1 MRKNIFYILLFTVLI
16 NNLGCTKKD
25 ADLVV
30 INAKIYTADDN
41 NSIAKSIAINKGK
54 ILEVSDKNLNDKY
67 KTNEILDAKDK
78 VMLPGLIDSH
88 CHFYN
93 LGLDQ
98 QVVDLRGTNSF
109 DEIIDRLKIYDLKND
124 SDVILGRGW
133 DQNDW
138 ETKKFPINTL
148 LNENFS
154 NKLVVLER
162 IDGHAYIVNDNAL
175 NLAGIDENTLV
186 KGGLVLLK
194 DNKPTGVL
202 IDAPMSMVDQVLPEK
217 TIDEKV
223 KALKKAEEISF
234 SYGLTT
240 VDDAGLNSGIINII
254 DSLHKINELKI
265 KIYAMVSVSKKNI
278 QEFKKSG
285 KIKTPRLN
293 VRSFKVY
300 GDGALGSRGAALKKP
315 YCDDPHNYGFLR
327 TDLKDL
333 KYYANEIAA
342 MGFQMNTHAIGDS
355 TVSVL
360 LKEYQ
365 KVLNDIKDPR
375 WRIEHSQVVDL
386 DEFDLYNDKI
396 LPSVQPTH
404 ATSDMYW
411 AYDRLGKRIEGAY
424 AFKDLLSSSKRIALG
439 TDFPVEKVNP
449 FHTFYSSIER
459 KDLNGYPENGFQV
472 ENALTREETLKGMT
486 IWGAYFNFE
495 EKEKGSIEKGKYADF
510 VLIDQNIMEI
520 NPDKIPHTKVLK
532 TFVNGELVYQNNA
545 L

>member
-1 MRKNIFYILLFTVLI
+1 MRKNIFYILLIAVLI

-78 VMLPGLIDSH
+78 AMLPGLIDSH

-109 DEIIDRLKIYDLKND
+109 DEIIDRLKTYDLKND

-300 GDGALGSRGAALKKP
+300 GDGALGSRGAALKNP

>member
-1 MRKNIFYILLFTVLI
+1 MKKYKSHILIILSILNFSCNNEVDLI
-16 NNLGCTKKD
+16 IVNSE
-25 ADLVV
+25 
-30 INAKIYTADDN
+30 IYTANEN
-41 NSIAKSIAINKGK
+41 NQIAKSIAVKDGK
-54 ILEVSDKNLNDKY
+54 IIEVSSENLVSKY
-67 KTNEILDAKDK
+67 EANEILDANGKTI
-78 VMLPGLIDSH
+78 LPGFIDSH

-98 QVVDLRGTNSF
+98 QVVDLRGTTSF
-109 DEIIDRLKIYDLKND
+109 EEIIERLIASDLNNQ

-138 ETKKFPINTL
+138 DNKQFPVNTE
-148 LNENFS
+148 LNKVFK

-175 NLAGIDENTLV
+175 ELAGIDQNTLV
-186 KGGLVLLK
+186 RGGLVLLK

-202 IDAPMSMVDQVLPEK
+202 IDAPMSMVDKVLPEK
-217 TIDEKV
+217 SIREKV
-223 KALKKAEEISF
+223 NALKQAQEISF

-240 VDDAGLNSGIINII
+240 VSDAGLSTEIINVI
-254 DSLHKINELKI
+254 DSLHKSDELKI

-278 QEFKKSG
+278 QRLKETG
-285 KIKTPRLN
+285 IIKTPKLN

-327 TDLKDL
+327 TDIKDL
-333 KYYANEIAA
+333 KYYANEIAG

-365 KVLNDIKDPR
+365 KVLNDIEDPR

-386 DEFDLYNDKI
+386 NEFELYNDKI

-411 AYDRLGKRIEGAY
+411 AYDRLGKRIDGAY
-424 AFKDLLSSSKRIALG
+424 AFKDLLSQSKRIALG

-459 KDLNGYPENGFQV
+459 KDLNGYPENGFQI

-495 EKEKGSIEKGKYADF
+495 EDEKGTIEKGKSADF
-510 VLIDQNIMEI
+510 IIIDQNIMKIEA
-520 NPDKIPHTKVLK
+520 DKIPYTKVLK
-532 TFVNGELVYQNNA
+532 TFVDGELVFQKDA

>member
-1 MRKNIFYILLFTVLI
+1 MKEYKSYILIILSILNFSCNNEVDLI
-16 NNLGCTKKD
+16 IVNSE
-25 ADLVV
+25 
-30 INAKIYTADDN
+30 IYTANEN
-41 NSIAKSIAINKGK
+41 NQIAKSIAVKDGK
-54 ILEVSDKNLNDKY
+54 IIEVSSENLVSKY
-67 KTNEILDAKDK
+67 EANEILDANGKTI
-78 VMLPGLIDSH
+78 LPGFIDSH

-98 QVVDLRGTNSF
+98 QVVDLRGTTSF
-109 DEIIDRLKIYDLKND
+109 EEIIERLIASDLNNQ

-138 ETKKFPINTL
+138 DNKQFPVNTE
-148 LNENFS
+148 LNKVFE

-175 NLAGIDENTLV
+175 ELAGIDQNTLV
-186 KGGLVLLK
+186 RGGLVLLK

-202 IDAPMSMVDQVLPEK
+202 IDAPMSMVDKVLPEK
-217 TIDEKV
+217 SIREKV
-223 KALKKAEEISF
+223 NALKQAQEISF

-240 VDDAGLNSGIINII
+240 VSDAGLNTEIINII
-254 DSLHKINELKI
+254 DSLHKSEELKI

-278 QEFKKSG
+278 QRLKETG
-285 KIKTPRLN
+285 IIKTPKLN

-327 TDLKDL
+327 TDIKDL
-333 KYYANEIAA
+333 KYYANEIAR

-365 KVLNDIKDPR
+365 KVLNDIEDPR

-386 DEFDLYNDKI
+386 NEFELYNDKI

-411 AYDRLGKRIEGAY
+411 AYDRLGKRIDGAY
-424 AFKDLLSSSKRIALG
+424 AFKDLLSQSKRIALG

-459 KDLNGYPENGFQV
+459 KDLNGYPENGFQI

-495 EKEKGSIEKGKYADF
+495 EDEKGTIEKGKSADF
-510 VLIDQNIMEI
+510 IIIDQNIMKIEA
-520 NPDKIPHTKVLK
+520 DKIPYTKVLK
-532 TFVNGELVYQNNA
+532 TFVDGELVFQKDA

>member
-1 MRKNIFYILLFTVLI
+1 MRKNISYILLAVLI

-41 NSIAKSIAINKGK
+41 NSIAKSIAIKKGK

-67 KTNEILDAKDK
+67 NTNEILDAKDK
-78 VMLPGLIDSH
+78 AILPGLIDSH

>member
-1 MRKNIFYILLFTVLI
+1 LKISNYIFVLLLI
-16 NNLGCTKKD
+16 YNLGCTNNK
-25 ADLVV
+25 ADLIV
-30 INAKIYTADDN
+30 INSKIYTAN
-41 NSIAKSIAINKGK
+41 KSNEVAKSIAIRNGK
-54 ILEVSDKNLNDKY
+54 IIDIDNINLDYKY
-67 KTNEILDAKDK
+67 EAKEILDANEKTI
-78 VMLPGLIDSH
+78 LPGLIDSH

-109 DEIIDRLKIYDLKND
+109 EEIIERLKVYDLNNE
-124 SDVILGRGW
+124 SNVILGRGW

-138 ETKKFPINTL
+138 EIKQFPVNSE
-148 LNENFS
+148 LNSIFK

-175 NLAGIDENTLV
+175 QLAGIDENTLV
-186 KGGLVLLK
+186 RGGLVLLK

-202 IDAPMSMVDQVLPEK
+202 IDAPMSMVDKVLPEK
-217 TIDEKV
+217 TIKEKV
-223 KALKKAEEISF
+223 NALKQAEEISF

-240 VDDAGLNSGIINII
+240 VDDAGLGMEIIDLI
-254 DSLHKINELKI
+254 DSLHKSNELKI
-265 KIYAMVSVSKKNI
+265 KIYAMVSVSKTNI
-278 QEFKKSG
+278 QKLKKTG
-285 KIKTPRLN
+285 KIKTPKLN

-327 TDLKDL
+327 TDIKDL
-333 KYYANEIAA
+333 KYYAYEIAN

-360 LKEYQ
+360 LREYQ
-365 KVLNDIKDPR
+365 KVLNDINDPR

-386 DEFDLYNDKI
+386 NEFNLYNDKI

-411 AYDRLGKRIEGAY
+411 AYDRLGERIEGAY
-424 AFKDLLSSSKRIALG
+424 AFKDLLTSSKRIALG
-439 TDFPVEKVNP
+439 TDFPVERVNP

-459 KDLNGYPENGFQV
+459 KDLTGYPHNGFQI
-472 ENALTREETLKGMT
+472 ENALSREETLKGMT

-495 EKEKGSIEKGKYADF
+495 ENEKGSIEKGKSADF
-510 VLIDQNIMEI
+510 IIIDQNIMEI
-520 NPDKIPHTKVLK
+520 EAAKIPNTKVLK
-532 TFVNGELVYQNNA
+532 TFVDGELVYQKDA

>member
-1 MRKNIFYILLFTVLI
+1 MKTSNYIFILLLI
-16 NNLGCTKKD
+16 LNLGCTNNK
-25 ADLVV
+25 ADLIV
-30 INAKIYTADDN
+30 INSKIYTAN
-41 NSIAKSIAINKGK
+41 KSNEVAKSIAVRNGK
-54 ILEVSDKNLNDKY
+54 IIDIDSINLDNKY
-67 KTNEILDAKDK
+67 EAKEILDANEKTI
-78 VMLPGLIDSH
+78 LPGLIDSH

-98 QVVDLRGTNSF
+98 QVVDLRGTTSF
-109 DEIIDRLKIYDLKND
+109 EEIIERLKVYDLNNE
-124 SDVILGRGW
+124 SNVILGRGW

-138 ETKKFPINTL
+138 EIKQFPVNTQ
-148 LNENFS
+148 LNSIFK

-175 NLAGIDENTLV
+175 QLAGIDENTLV
-186 KGGLVLLK
+186 RGGLVLLK
-194 DNKPTGVL
+194 NNKPTGVL
-202 IDAPMSMVDQVLPEK
+202 IDAPMSMVDKVLPEK
-217 TIDEKV
+217 TTKEKV
-223 KALKKAEEISF
+223 NALKEAEEISF

-240 VDDAGLNSGIINII
+240 VDDAGLGMEIIDLI
-254 DSLHKINELKI
+254 DSLHKSNELKI
-265 KIYAMVSVSKKNI
+265 KIYAMVSVSKTNI
-278 QEFKKSG
+278 QKLKKSG
-285 KIKTPRLN
+285 KIKTPKLN

-327 TDLKDL
+327 TDIKDL
-333 KYYANEIAA
+333 KYYANEIAN

-365 KVLNDIKDPR
+365 KVLNDIDDPR

-386 DEFDLYNDKI
+386 NEFNLYNDKI

-411 AYDRLGKRIEGAY
+411 AYDRLGERIEGAY

-439 TDFPVEKVNP
+439 TDFPVERVNP

-459 KDLNGYPENGFQV
+459 KDLSGYPATGFQI
-472 ENALTREETLKGMT
+472 ENALSREETLKGMT

-495 EKEKGSIEKGKYADF
+495 ENEKGSIEKGKSADF
-510 VLIDQNIMEI
+510 IIIDQNIMEI
-520 NPDKIPHTKVLK
+520 EAAKIPNTKVLK
-532 TFVNGELVYQNNA
+532 TFVDGELVYQKDA

>member
-1 MRKNIFYILLFTVLI
+1 MKKYKSYILIILSILNFSCNNEVDLI
-16 NNLGCTKKD
+16 IVNSE
-25 ADLVV
+25 
-30 INAKIYTADDN
+30 IYTANEN
-41 NSIAKSIAINKGK
+41 NQIAKSIAVKDGK
-54 ILEVSDKNLNDKY
+54 IIEVSSENLVSKY
-67 KTNEILDAKDK
+67 EANEILDANGKTI
-78 VMLPGLIDSH
+78 LPGFIDSH

-98 QVVDLRGTNSF
+98 QVVDLRGTTSF
-109 DEIIDRLKIYDLKND
+109 EEIIERLIASDLNNQ

-138 ETKKFPINTL
+138 DNKQFPVNTE
-148 LNENFS
+148 LNKVFK

-175 NLAGIDENTLV
+175 ELAGIDQNTLV
-186 KGGLVLLK
+186 RGGLVLLK

-202 IDAPMSMVDQVLPEK
+202 IDAPMSMVDKVLPEK
-217 TIDEKV
+217 SIREKV
-223 KALKKAEEISF
+223 NALKQAQEISF

-240 VDDAGLNSGIINII
+240 VSDAGLSTEIINVI
-254 DSLHKINELKI
+254 DSLHKSEELKI
-265 KIYAMVSVSKKNI
+265 KIYAMVSVSKNNI
-278 QEFKKSG
+278 QRLKKTG
-285 KIKTPRLN
+285 IIKTPKLN

-327 TDLKDL
+327 TDIKDL
-333 KYYANEIAA
+333 KYYANEIAG

-365 KVLNDIKDPR
+365 KVLNDIEDPR

-386 DEFDLYNDKI
+386 NEFELYNDKI

-411 AYDRLGKRIEGAY
+411 AYDRLGKRIDGAY
-424 AFKDLLSSSKRIALG
+424 AFKDLLSQSKRIALG

-459 KDLNGYPENGFQV
+459 KDLNGYPENGFQI

-495 EKEKGSIEKGKYADF
+495 EDEKGTIEKGKSADF
-510 VLIDQNIMEI
+510 IIIDQNIMKIEA
-520 NPDKIPHTKVLK
+520 DKIPNTKVLK
-532 TFVNGELVYQNNA
+532 TFIDGELVFQKDA

>member
-1 MRKNIFYILLFTVLI
+1 MKKYKSYILITLSILNFSCNNEVDLI
-16 NNLGCTKKD
+16 IVNSE
-25 ADLVV
+25 
-30 INAKIYTADDN
+30 IYTANEN
-41 NSIAKSIAINKGK
+41 NQIAKSIAVKDGK
-54 ILEVSDKNLNDKY
+54 IIEVSSENLVSKY
-67 KTNEILDAKDK
+67 EANEILDANGKTI
-78 VMLPGLIDSH
+78 LPGFIDSH

-98 QVVDLRGTNSF
+98 QVVDLRGTTSF
-109 DEIIDRLKIYDLKND
+109 EEIIERLIASDLNNQ

-138 ETKKFPINTL
+138 DNKQFPVNTE
-148 LNENFS
+148 LNKVFK

-175 NLAGIDENTLV
+175 ELAGIDQNTLV
-186 KGGLVLLK
+186 RGGLVLLK

-202 IDAPMSMVDQVLPEK
+202 IDAPMSMVDKVLPEK
-217 TIDEKV
+217 SIREKV
-223 KALKKAEEISF
+223 NALKQAQEISF

-240 VDDAGLNSGIINII
+240 VSDAGLSTEIINVI
-254 DSLHKINELKI
+254 DSLHKSDELKI

-278 QEFKKSG
+278 QRLKKTG
-285 KIKTPRLN
+285 IIKTPKLN

-327 TDLKDL
+327 TDIKDL
-333 KYYANEIAA
+333 KYYANEIAG

-365 KVLNDIKDPR
+365 KVLNDIEDPR

-386 DEFDLYNDKI
+386 NEFELYNDKI

-411 AYDRLGKRIEGAY
+411 AYDRLGKRIDGAY
-424 AFKDLLSSSKRIALG
+424 AFKDLLSQSKRIALG

-459 KDLNGYPENGFQV
+459 KDLNGYPENGFQI

-495 EKEKGSIEKGKYADF
+495 EDEKGTIEKGKSADF
-510 VLIDQNIMEI
+510 IIIDQNIMKIEA
-520 NPDKIPHTKVLK
+520 DKIPYTKVLK
-532 TFVNGELVYQNNA
+532 TFVDGELVFQKDA

>member
-1 MRKNIFYILLFTVLI
+1 MKKYKSYILIILSILNFSCNNEVDLI
-16 NNLGCTKKD
+16 IVNSE
-25 ADLVV
+25 
-30 INAKIYTADDN
+30 IYTANEN
-41 NSIAKSIAINKGK
+41 NQIAKSIAVKDGK
-54 ILEVSDKNLNDKY
+54 IIEVSSENLVSKY
-67 KTNEILDAKDK
+67 KANEILDANGKTI
-78 VMLPGLIDSH
+78 LPGFIDSH

-98 QVVDLRGTNSF
+98 QVVDLRGTTSF
-109 DEIIDRLKIYDLKND
+109 EEIIERLIASDLNNE
-124 SDVILGRGW
+124 SDLIVGRGW

-138 ETKKFPINTL
+138 DNKQFPVNTE
-148 LNENFS
+148 LNKVFE

-162 IDGHAYIVNDNAL
+162 VDGHAYIVNDNAL
-175 NLAGIDENTLV
+175 ELAGIDQNTLV
-186 KGGLVLLK
+186 RGGLVLLK

-202 IDAPMSMVDQVLPEK
+202 IDAPMSMVDKVLPEK
-217 TIDEKV
+217 SIREKV
-223 KALKKAEEISF
+223 NALKQAQEISF

-240 VDDAGLNSGIINII
+240 VSDAGLSTEIINVI
-254 DSLHKINELKI
+254 DSLHKSEELKI
-265 KIYAMVSVSKKNI
+265 KIYAMVSVSKNNI
-278 QEFKKSG
+278 QRLKETG
-285 KIKTPRLN
+285 IIKTPKLN

-327 TDLKDL
+327 TDIKDL
-333 KYYANEIAA
+333 KYYANEIAG

-365 KVLNDIKDPR
+365 KVLNDIEDPR

-386 DEFDLYNDKI
+386 NEFELYNDKI

-411 AYDRLGKRIEGAY
+411 AYDRLGKRIDGAY
-424 AFKDLLSSSKRIALG
+424 AFKDLLSQSKRIALG

-459 KDLNGYPENGFQV
+459 KDLNGYPENGFQI

-495 EKEKGSIEKGKYADF
+495 EDEKGTIEKGKSADF
-510 VLIDQNIMEI
+510 IIIDQNIMKIEA
-520 NPDKIPHTKVLK
+520 DKIPYTKVLK
-532 TFVNGELVYQNNA
+532 TFVDGELVFQKDA

>member
-1 MRKNIFYILLFTVLI
+1 MKKYKSYILIILSILNFSCNNEVDLI
-16 NNLGCTKKD
+16 IVNSE
-25 ADLVV
+25 
-30 INAKIYTADDN
+30 IYTANEN
-41 NSIAKSIAINKGK
+41 NQIAKSIAVKDGK
-54 ILEVSDKNLNDKY
+54 IIEVSSENLVSKY
-67 KTNEILDAKDK
+67 EANEILDANGKTI
-78 VMLPGLIDSH
+78 LPGFIDSH

-98 QVVDLRGTNSF
+98 QVVDLRGTTSF
-109 DEIIDRLKIYDLKND
+109 EEIIERLIASDLNNQ

-138 ETKKFPINTL
+138 DNKQFPVNTE
-148 LNENFS
+148 LNKVFK

-175 NLAGIDENTLV
+175 ELAGIDQNTLV
-186 KGGLVLLK
+186 RGGLVLLK

-202 IDAPMSMVDQVLPEK
+202 IDAPMSMVDKVLPEK
-217 TIDEKV
+217 SIREKV
-223 KALKKAEEISF
+223 NALKQAQEISF

-240 VDDAGLNSGIINII
+240 VSDAGLSTEIINVI
-254 DSLHKINELKI
+254 DSLHKSEELKI
-265 KIYAMVSVSKKNI
+265 KIYAMVSVSKRNI
-278 QEFKKSG
+278 QRLKKTG
-285 KIKTPRLN
+285 IIKTPKLN

-327 TDLKDL
+327 TDIKDL
-333 KYYANEIAA
+333 KYYANEIAG

-365 KVLNDIKDPR
+365 TVLNDIEDPR

-386 DEFDLYNDKI
+386 NEFELYNDKI

-411 AYDRLGKRIEGAY
+411 AYDRLGKRIDGAY
-424 AFKDLLSSSKRIALG
+424 AFKDLLSQSKRIALG

-459 KDLNGYPENGFQV
+459 KDLNGYPENGFQI

-495 EKEKGSIEKGKYADF
+495 EDEKGTIEKGKSADF
-510 VLIDQNIMEI
+510 IIIDQNIMKIEA
-520 NPDKIPHTKVLK
+520 DKIPYTKVLK
-532 TFVNGELVYQNNA
+532 TFVDGELVFQKDA

>member
-1 MRKNIFYILLFTVLI
+1 MKKYKSYILITLSILNFSCNNEVDLI
-16 NNLGCTKKD
+16 IFNSE
-25 ADLVV
+25 
-30 INAKIYTADDN
+30 IYTANEN
-41 NSIAKSIAINKGK
+41 NQIAKSIAVKDGK
-54 ILEVSDKNLNDKY
+54 IIEVSSENLVSKY
-67 KTNEILDAKDK
+67 EANEILDANGKTI
-78 VMLPGLIDSH
+78 LPGFIDSH

-98 QVVDLRGTNSF
+98 QVVDLRGTTSF
-109 DEIIDRLKIYDLKND
+109 EEIIERLIASDLNNQ

-138 ETKKFPINTL
+138 DNKQFPVNTE
-148 LNENFS
+148 LNKVFE

-175 NLAGIDENTLV
+175 ELAGIDQNTLV
-186 KGGLVLLK
+186 RGGLVLLK

-202 IDAPMSMVDQVLPEK
+202 IDAPMSMVDKVLPEK
-217 TIDEKV
+217 SIREKV
-223 KALKKAEEISF
+223 NALKQAQEISF

-240 VDDAGLNSGIINII
+240 VSDAGLSTEIINVI
-254 DSLHKINELKI
+254 DSLHKSEELKI
-265 KIYAMVSVSKKNI
+265 KIYAMVSVSKNNI
-278 QEFKKSG
+278 QRLKETG
-285 KIKTPRLN
+285 IIKTPKLN

-327 TDLKDL
+327 TDIKDL
-333 KYYANEIAA
+333 KYYANEIAG

-365 KVLNDIKDPR
+365 KVLNDIEDPR

-386 DEFDLYNDKI
+386 NEFELYNDKI

-411 AYDRLGKRIEGAY
+411 AYDRLGKRIDGAY
-424 AFKDLLSSSKRIALG
+424 AFKDLLSQSKRIALG

-459 KDLNGYPENGFQV
+459 KDLNGYPENGFQI

-495 EKEKGSIEKGKYADF
+495 EDEKGTIEKGKSADF
-510 VLIDQNIMEI
+510 IIIDQNIMKIEA
-520 NPDKIPHTKVLK
+520 DKIPYTKVLK
-532 TFVNGELVYQNNA
+532 TFVDGELVFQKDA

>member
-1 MRKNIFYILLFTVLI
+1 MKKYKSYILIILSILNFSCNNEVDLI
-16 NNLGCTKKD
+16 IVNSE
-25 ADLVV
+25 
-30 INAKIYTADDN
+30 IYTANEN
-41 NSIAKSIAINKGK
+41 NQIAKSIAVKDGK
-54 ILEVSDKNLNDKY
+54 IIEVSSENLVSKY
-67 KTNEILDAKDK
+67 EANEILDANGKTI
-78 VMLPGLIDSH
+78 LPGFIDSH

-98 QVVDLRGTNSF
+98 QVVDLRGTTSF
-109 DEIIDRLKIYDLKND
+109 EEIIERLIASDLNNQ

-138 ETKKFPINTL
+138 DNKQFPVNTE
-148 LNENFS
+148 LNKVFK

-175 NLAGIDENTLV
+175 ELAGIDRNTLV
-186 KGGLVLLK
+186 RGGLVLLK

-202 IDAPMSMVDQVLPEK
+202 IDAPMSMVDKVLPEK
-217 TIDEKV
+217 SIREKV
-223 KALKKAEEISF
+223 NALKQAQEISF

-240 VDDAGLNSGIINII
+240 VSDAGLSTEIINVI
-254 DSLHKINELKI
+254 DSLHKSEELKI

-278 QEFKKSG
+278 QRLKETG
-285 KIKTPRLN
+285 IIKTPKLN

-327 TDLKDL
+327 TDIKDL
-333 KYYANEIAA
+333 KYYANEIAG

-365 KVLNDIKDPR
+365 KVLNDIEDPR

-386 DEFDLYNDKI
+386 NEFELYNDKI

-411 AYDRLGKRIEGAY
+411 AYDRLGKRIDGAY
-424 AFKDLLSSSKRIALG
+424 AFKDLLSQSKRIALG

-459 KDLNGYPENGFQV
+459 KDLNGYPENGFQI

-495 EKEKGSIEKGKYADF
+495 EDEKGTIEKGKSADF
-510 VLIDQNIMEI
+510 IIIDQNIMKIEA
-520 NPDKIPHTKVLK
+520 DKIPYTKVLK
-532 TFVNGELVYQNNA
+532 TFVDGELVFQKDA

>member
-1 MRKNIFYILLFTVLI
+1 MKTSNYIFILLLI
-16 NNLGCTKKD
+16 LNLGCTNNK
-25 ADLVV
+25 ADLIV
-30 INAKIYTADDN
+30 INSKIYTAN
-41 NSIAKSIAINKGK
+41 KSNEVAKSIAVRNGK
-54 ILEVSDKNLNDKY
+54 IIDIDSINLDNKY
-67 KTNEILDAKDK
+67 EAKKILDANEKTI
-78 VMLPGLIDSH
+78 LPGLIDSH

-98 QVVDLRGTNSF
+98 QVVDLRGTTSF
-109 DEIIDRLKIYDLKND
+109 EEIIERLKIYDLNNE
-124 SDVILGRGW
+124 SNVILGRGW

-138 ETKKFPINTL
+138 EIKQFPVNSE
-148 LNENFS
+148 LNSIFK

-175 NLAGIDENTLV
+175 QLAGIDENTLV
-186 KGGLVLLK
+186 RGGLVLLK

-202 IDAPMSMVDQVLPEK
+202 IDAPMSMVDKVLPEK
-217 TIDEKV
+217 TIKEKV
-223 KALKKAEEISF
+223 NALKQAEEISF

-240 VDDAGLNSGIINII
+240 VDDAGLGMEIIDLI
-254 DSLHKINELKI
+254 DSLHKSNELKI
-265 KIYAMVSVSKKNI
+265 KIYAMVSVSKTNI
-278 QEFKKSG
+278 QKLKKTG
-285 KIKTPRLN
+285 KIKTPKLN

-327 TDLKDL
+327 TDIKDL
-333 KYYANEIAA
+333 KYYAYEIAN

-360 LKEYQ
+360 LREYQ
-365 KVLNDIKDPR
+365 KVLNDINDPR

-386 DEFDLYNDKI
+386 NEFNLYNDKI

-411 AYDRLGKRIEGAY
+411 AYDRLGERIEGAY
-424 AFKDLLSSSKRIALG
+424 AFKDLLTSSKRIALG
-439 TDFPVEKVNP
+439 TDFPVERVNP

-459 KDLNGYPENGFQV
+459 KDLTGYPHNGFQI
-472 ENALTREETLKGMT
+472 ENALSREETLKGMT

-495 EKEKGSIEKGKYADF
+495 ENEKGSIEKGKSADF
-510 VLIDQNIMEI
+510 IIIDQNIMEI
-520 NPDKIPHTKVLK
+520 EAAKIPNTKVLK
-532 TFVNGELVYQNNA
+532 TFVDGELVYQKDA

>member
-1 MRKNIFYILLFTVLI
+1 MKEYKSYILIILSILNFSCNNHVDLI
-16 NNLGCTKKD
+16 IVNSE
-25 ADLVV
+25 
-30 INAKIYTADDN
+30 IYTANEN
-41 NSIAKSIAINKGK
+41 NQIAKSIAVKDGK
-54 ILEVSDKNLNDKY
+54 IIEVSSKNLVSKY
-67 KTNEILDAKDK
+67 EANEILDAKGK
-78 VMLPGLIDSH
+78 TILPGLIDSH

-98 QVVDLRGTNSF
+98 QVVDLRGTTSF
-109 DEIIDRLKIYDLKND
+109 EEIIERLIASDLNNE
-124 SDVILGRGW
+124 SNVILGRGW

-138 ETKKFPINTL
+138 DNKQFPVNTE
-148 LNENFS
+148 LNKIFE

-175 NLAGIDENTLV
+175 ELAGIDQNTLV
-186 KGGLVLLK
+186 RGGLVLLK

-202 IDAPMSMVDQVLPEK
+202 IDAPMSMVDKVLPEK
-217 TIDEKV
+217 SIREKAT
-223 KALKKAEEISF
+223 ALKKAQEISF

-240 VDDAGLNSGIINII
+240 VSDAGLSTEIINVI
-254 DSLHKINELKI
+254 DSLHKSDELKI

-278 QEFKKSG
+278 KRLKETG
-285 KIKTPRLN
+285 IIKTPKLN

-327 TDLKDL
+327 TDIKDL
-333 KYYANEIAA
+333 KYYAKEIAG

-365 KVLNDIKDPR
+365 KVLNDIEDPR

-386 DEFDLYNDKI
+386 NEFELYNDKI

-411 AYDRLGKRIEGAY
+411 AYDRLGKRIDGAY
-424 AFKDLLSSSKRIALG
+424 AFKDLLSQSKRIALG

-459 KDLNGYPENGFQV
+459 KDLNGYPENGFQI

-495 EKEKGSIEKGKYADF
+495 EDEKGTIEKGKSADF
-510 VLIDQNIMEI
+510 IIIDQNIMKIEA
-520 NPDKIPHTKVLK
+520 DKIPNTKVLK
-532 TFVNGELVYQNNA
+532 TFVDGELVFQKDA

>member
-16 NNLGCTKKD
+16 NNIGCTKKD

-67 KTNEILDAKDK
+67 NTNEILDAKDK
-78 VMLPGLIDSH
+78 AMLPGLIDSH

-202 IDAPMSMVDQVLPEK
+202 IDAPMSMVDQILPEK

-375 WRIEHSQVVDL
+375 WRIEHSQVVAL

>member
-1 MRKNIFYILLFTVLI
+1 MKEYKSYILIILSILNFSCNNEVDLI
-16 NNLGCTKKD
+16 IVNSE
-25 ADLVV
+25 
-30 INAKIYTADDN
+30 IYTANEN
-41 NSIAKSIAINKGK
+41 NQIAKSIAVKDGK
-54 ILEVSDKNLNDKY
+54 IIEVSSENLVSKY
-67 KTNEILDAKDK
+67 EANEILDANGKTI
-78 VMLPGLIDSH
+78 LPGFIDSH

-98 QVVDLRGTNSF
+98 QVVDLRGTTSF
-109 DEIIDRLKIYDLKND
+109 EEIIERLIASDLNNQ

-138 ETKKFPINTL
+138 DNKQFPVNTE
-148 LNENFS
+148 LNKVFK

-175 NLAGIDENTLV
+175 ELAGIDQNTLV
-186 KGGLVLLK
+186 RGGLVLLK

-202 IDAPMSMVDQVLPEK
+202 IDAPMSMVDKVLPEK
-217 TIDEKV
+217 SIREKV
-223 KALKKAEEISF
+223 NALKQAQEISF

-240 VDDAGLNSGIINII
+240 VSDAGLSTEIINVI
-254 DSLHKINELKI
+254 DSLHKSEELKI
-265 KIYAMVSVSKKNI
+265 KIYAMVSVSKNNI
-278 QEFKKSG
+278 QRLKETG
-285 KIKTPRLN
+285 IIKTPKLN

-327 TDLKDL
+327 TDIKDL
-333 KYYANEIAA
+333 KYYANEIAG

-365 KVLNDIKDPR
+365 KVLNDIEDPR

-386 DEFDLYNDKI
+386 NEFELYNDKI

-411 AYDRLGKRIEGAY
+411 AYDRLGKRIDGAY
-424 AFKDLLSSSKRIALG
+424 AFKDLLSQSKRIALG

-459 KDLNGYPENGFQV
+459 KDLNGYPENGFQI

-495 EKEKGSIEKGKYADF
+495 EDEKGTIEKGKSADF
-510 VLIDQNIMEI
+510 IIIDQNIMKIEA
-520 NPDKIPHTKVLK
+520 DKIPYTKVLK
-532 TFVNGELVYQNNA
+532 TFVDGELVFQKDA

>member
-1 MRKNIFYILLFTVLI
+1 MKTSNYIFILLLI
-16 NNLGCTKKD
+16 LNLGCTNNE
-25 ADLVV
+25 ADLIV
-30 INAKIYTADDN
+30 INSKIYTANKSNDV
-41 NSIAKSIAINKGK
+41 AKSIAVRNGK
-54 ILEVSDKNLNDKY
+54 IIDIDSINLDNKY
-67 KTNEILDAKDK
+67 EAKEILDANEKTI
-78 VMLPGLIDSH
+78 LPGLIDSH

-98 QVVDLRGTNSF
+98 QVVDLRGTTSF
-109 DEIIDRLKIYDLKND
+109 EEIIERLKVYDLNNE
-124 SDVILGRGW
+124 SNVILGRGW

-138 ETKKFPINTL
+138 EIKQFPVNTQ
-148 LNENFS
+148 LNSIFK

-162 IDGHAYIVNDNAL
+162 IDGHAYIVNNNAL
-175 NLAGIDENTLV
+175 QLAGIDENTLV
-186 KGGLVLLK
+186 RGGLVLLK
-194 DNKPTGVL
+194 NNKPTGVL
-202 IDAPMSMVDQVLPEK
+202 IDAPMSMVDKVLPEK
-217 TIDEKV
+217 TTKEKV
-223 KALKKAEEISF
+223 NALKEAEEISF

-240 VDDAGLNSGIINII
+240 VDDAGLGMEIIDLI
-254 DSLHKINELKI
+254 DSLHKTNELKI
-265 KIYAMVSVSKKNI
+265 KIYAMVSVSKTNI
-278 QEFKKSG
+278 QKLKKSG
-285 KIKTPRLN
+285 KIKTPKLN

-327 TDLKDL
+327 TDIKDL
-333 KYYANEIAA
+333 KYYANEIAN

-365 KVLNDIKDPR
+365 KVLNDIDDPR

-386 DEFDLYNDKI
+386 NEFNLYNDKI

-411 AYDRLGKRIEGAY
+411 AYDRLGERIEGAY

-439 TDFPVEKVNP
+439 TDFPVERVNP

-459 KDLNGYPENGFQV
+459 KDLSGYPANGFQI
-472 ENALTREETLKGMT
+472 ENALSREETLKGMT

-495 EKEKGSIEKGKYADF
+495 ENEKGSIEKGKSADF
-510 VLIDQNIMEI
+510 IIIDQNIMEI
-520 NPDKIPHTKVLK
+520 EAAKIPNTKVLK
-532 TFVNGELVYQNNA
+532 TFVDGELVYQKDA

>member
-1 MRKNIFYILLFTVLI
+1 MKKYKSYILIILSILNFSCNNEVDLI
-16 NNLGCTKKD
+16 IVNSE
-25 ADLVV
+25 
-30 INAKIYTADDN
+30 IYTANEN
-41 NSIAKSIAINKGK
+41 NQIAKSIAVKDGK
-54 ILEVSDKNLNDKY
+54 IIEVSSENLVSKY
-67 KTNEILDAKDK
+67 EANEILDANGKTI
-78 VMLPGLIDSH
+78 LPGFIDSH

-98 QVVDLRGTNSF
+98 QVVDLRGTTSF
-109 DEIIDRLKIYDLKND
+109 EEIIERLIASDLNNQ

-138 ETKKFPINTL
+138 DNKQFPVNTE
-148 LNENFS
+148 LNKVFK

-175 NLAGIDENTLV
+175 ELAGIDQNTLV
-186 KGGLVLLK
+186 RGGLVLLK

-202 IDAPMSMVDQVLPEK
+202 IDAPMSMVDNVLPEK
-217 TIDEKV
+217 SIREKV
-223 KALKKAEEISF
+223 NALKQAQEISF

-240 VDDAGLNSGIINII
+240 VSDAGLSTEIINVI
-254 DSLHKINELKI
+254 DSLHKSEELKI
-265 KIYAMVSVSKKNI
+265 KIYAMVSVSKNNI
-278 QEFKKSG
+278 QRLKETG
-285 KIKTPRLN
+285 IIKTPKLN

-327 TDLKDL
+327 TDIKDL
-333 KYYANEIAA
+333 KYYANEIAG

-365 KVLNDIKDPR
+365 KVLNDIEDPR

-386 DEFDLYNDKI
+386 NEFELYNDKI

-411 AYDRLGKRIEGAY
+411 AYDRLGKRIDGAY
-424 AFKDLLSSSKRIALG
+424 AFKDLLSQSKRIALG

-459 KDLNGYPENGFQV
+459 KDLNGYPENGFQI

-495 EKEKGSIEKGKYADF
+495 EDEKGTIEKGKSADF
-510 VLIDQNIMEI
+510 IIIDQNIMKIEA
-520 NPDKIPHTKVLK
+520 DKIPYTKVLK
-532 TFVNGELVYQNNA
+532 TFVDGELVFQKDA

>member
-1 MRKNIFYILLFTVLI
+1 MRKNIFYILLIAVLI

-67 KTNEILDAKDK
+67 NTNEILDAKDK
-78 VMLPGLIDSH
+78 AMLPGLIDSH

-532 TFVNGELVYQNNA
+532 TYVNGELVYQNNA

>member
-16 NNLGCTKKD
+16 NNIGCTKKD

-67 KTNEILDAKDK
+67 NTNEILDAKDK
-78 VMLPGLIDSH
+78 AMLPGLIDSH

-240 VDDAGLNSGIINII
+240 VDDAGLNSRIINII

-424 AFKDLLSSSKRIALG
+424 AFKDLLTSSKRIALG

>member
-1 MRKNIFYILLFTVLI
+1 MKEYKSYILIILSILNFSCSNEVDLI
-16 NNLGCTKKD
+16 IVNSE
-25 ADLVV
+25 
-30 INAKIYTADDN
+30 IYTANEN
-41 NSIAKSIAINKGK
+41 NQIAKSIAVKDGK
-54 ILEVSDKNLNDKY
+54 IIEVSSENLVSKY
-67 KTNEILDAKDK
+67 EANEILDANGKTI
-78 VMLPGLIDSH
+78 LPGFIDSH

-98 QVVDLRGTNSF
+98 QVVDLRGTTSF
-109 DEIIDRLKIYDLKND
+109 EEIIERLIASDLNNQ

-138 ETKKFPINTL
+138 DNKQFPVNTE
-148 LNENFS
+148 LNKVFE

-175 NLAGIDENTLV
+175 ELAGIDQNTLV
-186 KGGLVLLK
+186 RGGLVLLK

-202 IDAPMSMVDQVLPEK
+202 IDAPMSMVDKVLPEK
-217 TIDEKV
+217 SIREKV
-223 KALKKAEEISF
+223 NALKQAQEISF

-240 VDDAGLNSGIINII
+240 VSDAGLSTEIINVI
-254 DSLHKINELKI
+254 DSLHKSDELKI

-278 QEFKKSG
+278 QRLKKTG
-285 KIKTPRLN
+285 IIKTPKLN

-327 TDLKDL
+327 TDIKDL
-333 KYYANEIAA
+333 KYYANEIAG

-365 KVLNDIKDPR
+365 KVLNDIEDPR

-386 DEFDLYNDKI
+386 NEFELYNDKI

-411 AYDRLGKRIEGAY
+411 AYDRLGKRIDGAY
-424 AFKDLLSSSKRIALG
+424 AFKDLLSQSKRIALG

-459 KDLNGYPENGFQV
+459 KDLNGYPENGFQI

-495 EKEKGSIEKGKYADF
+495 EDEKGTIEKGKSADF
-510 VLIDQNIMEI
+510 IIIDQNIMKIEA
-520 NPDKIPHTKVLK
+520 DKIPYTKVLK
-532 TFVNGELVYQNNA
+532 TFVDGELVFQKDA

>member
-1 MRKNIFYILLFTVLI
+1 MKTSNCIFILLLI
-16 NNLGCTKKD
+16 LNLGCTNNE
-25 ADLVV
+25 ADLIV
-30 INAKIYTADDN
+30 INSKIYTAN
-41 NSIAKSIAINKGK
+41 KSNEVAKSIAIRNGK
-54 ILEVSDKNLNDKY
+54 IIDIDSINLDNKY
-67 KTNEILDAKDK
+67 EAKKILDANEKTI
-78 VMLPGLIDSH
+78 LPGLIDSH

-98 QVVDLRGTNSF
+98 QVVDLRGTTSF
-109 DEIIDRLKIYDLKND
+109 EEIIERLKVYDLNNE
-124 SDVILGRGW
+124 SNVILGRGW

-138 ETKKFPINTL
+138 EIKQFPVNTQ
-148 LNENFS
+148 LNSIFK

-175 NLAGIDENTLV
+175 QLAGIDENTLV
-186 KGGLVLLK
+186 RGGLVLLK
-194 DNKPTGVL
+194 NNKPTGVL
-202 IDAPMSMVDQVLPEK
+202 IDAPMSMVDKVLPEK
-217 TIDEKV
+217 TTKEKV
-223 KALKKAEEISF
+223 NALKEAEEISF

-240 VDDAGLNSGIINII
+240 VDDAGLGMEIIDLI
-254 DSLHKINELKI
+254 DSLHKSNELKI
-265 KIYAMVSVSKKNI
+265 KIYAMVSVSKTNI
-278 QEFKKSG
+278 QKLKKSG
-285 KIKTPRLN
+285 KIKTPKLN

-327 TDLKDL
+327 TDIKDL
-333 KYYANEIAA
+333 KYYANEIAN

-365 KVLNDIKDPR
+365 KVLNDIDDPR

-386 DEFDLYNDKI
+386 NEFNLYNDKI

-411 AYDRLGKRIEGAY
+411 AYDRLGERIEGAY

-439 TDFPVEKVNP
+439 TDFPVERVNP

-459 KDLNGYPENGFQV
+459 KDLSGYPANGFQI
-472 ENALTREETLKGMT
+472 ENALSREETLKGMT

-495 EKEKGSIEKGKYADF
+495 ENEKGSIEKGKSADF
-510 VLIDQNIMEI
+510 IIIDQNIMEI
-520 NPDKIPHTKVLK
+520 EAAKIPNTKVLK
-532 TFVNGELVYQNNA
+532 TFVDGELVYQKDA

>member
-1 MRKNIFYILLFTVLI
+1 MKKYKIYILIILSILNFSCNNEVDLI
-16 NNLGCTKKD
+16 IVNSE
-25 ADLVV
+25 
-30 INAKIYTADDN
+30 IYTANEN
-41 NSIAKSIAINKGK
+41 NKIAKSIAVKDGK
-54 ILEVSDKNLNDKY
+54 IIEVSSENLVSKY
-67 KTNEILDAKDK
+67 EANEILDANGKTI
-78 VMLPGLIDSH
+78 LPGFIDSH

-98 QVVDLRGTNSF
+98 QVVDLRGTTSF
-109 DEIIDRLKIYDLKND
+109 EEIIERLIASDLNNQ

-138 ETKKFPINTL
+138 DKKQFPVNTE
-148 LNENFS
+148 LNKVFE

-175 NLAGIDENTLV
+175 ELAGIDQNTLV
-186 KGGLVLLK
+186 RGGLVLLK
-194 DNKPTGVL
+194 DNRPTGVL
-202 IDAPMSMVDQVLPEK
+202 IDAPMSMVDKVLPEK
-217 TIDEKV
+217 SIREKV
-223 KALKKAEEISF
+223 NALKQAQEISF

-240 VDDAGLNSGIINII
+240 VSDAGLSTEIINVI
-254 DSLHKINELKI
+254 DSLHKSEELKI

-278 QEFKKSG
+278 QRLKKTG
-285 KIKTPRLN
+285 IIKTPKLN

-327 TDLKDL
+327 TDIKDL
-333 KYYANEIAA
+333 KYYANEIAG

-365 KVLNDIKDPR
+365 KVLNDIEDPR

-386 DEFDLYNDKI
+386 NEFELYNDKI

-411 AYDRLGKRIEGAY
+411 AYDRLGKRIDGAY
-424 AFKDLLSSSKRIALG
+424 AFKDLLSQSKRIALG

-459 KDLNGYPENGFQV
+459 KDLNGYPENGFQI

-495 EKEKGSIEKGKYADF
+495 EDEKGTIEKGKSADF
-510 VLIDQNIMEI
+510 IIIDQNIMKIEA
-520 NPDKIPHTKVLK
+520 DKIPNTKVLK
-532 TFVNGELVYQNNA
+532 TFVDGELVFQKDA

>member
-1 MRKNIFYILLFTVLI
+1 MKKYKSYILITLSILNFSCNNEVDLI
-16 NNLGCTKKD
+16 IVNSE
-25 ADLVV
+25 
-30 INAKIYTADDN
+30 IYTANEN
-41 NSIAKSIAINKGK
+41 NQIAKSIAVKDGK
-54 ILEVSDKNLNDKY
+54 IIEVSSENLVSKY
-67 KTNEILDAKDK
+67 EANEILDANGKTI
-78 VMLPGLIDSH
+78 LPGFIDSH

-98 QVVDLRGTNSF
+98 QVVDLRGTTSF
-109 DEIIDRLKIYDLKND
+109 EEIIERLIASDLNNQ

-138 ETKKFPINTL
+138 DNKQFPVNTE
-148 LNENFS
+148 LNKVFE

-162 IDGHAYIVNDNAL
+162 VDGHAYIVNDNAL
-175 NLAGIDENTLV
+175 ELAGIDQNTLV
-186 KGGLVLLK
+186 RGGLVLLK
-194 DNKPTGVL
+194 DNKPTGLL
-202 IDAPMSMVDQVLPEK
+202 IDAPMSMVDKVLPEK
-217 TIDEKV
+217 SIREKV
-223 KALKKAEEISF
+223 NALKQAQEISF

-240 VDDAGLNSGIINII
+240 VSDAGLSTEIINVI
-254 DSLHKINELKI
+254 DSLHKSEELKI
-265 KIYAMVSVSKKNI
+265 KIYAMVSVSKNNI
-278 QEFKKSG
+278 QRLKETG
-285 KIKTPRLN
+285 IIKTPKLN

-327 TDLKDL
+327 TDIKDL
-333 KYYANEIAA
+333 KYYANEIAG

-365 KVLNDIKDPR
+365 KVLNDIEDPR

-386 DEFDLYNDKI
+386 NEFELYNDKI

-411 AYDRLGKRIEGAY
+411 AYDRLGKRIDGAY
-424 AFKDLLSSSKRIALG
+424 AFKDLLSQSKRIALG

-459 KDLNGYPENGFQV
+459 KDLNGYPENGFQI

-495 EKEKGSIEKGKYADF
+495 EDEKGTIEKGKSADF
-510 VLIDQNIMEI
+510 IIIDQNIMKIEA
-520 NPDKIPHTKVLK
+520 DKIPYTKVLK
-532 TFVNGELVYQNNA
+532 TFVDGELVFQKDA

>member
-1 MRKNIFYILLFTVLI
+1 MKKYKSYILIILSILNFSCNNEVDLI
-16 NNLGCTKKD
+16 IVNSE
-25 ADLVV
+25 
-30 INAKIYTADDN
+30 IYTANEN
-41 NSIAKSIAINKGK
+41 NQIAKSIAVKDGK
-54 ILEVSDKNLNDKY
+54 IIEVSSENLVSKY
-67 KTNEILDAKDK
+67 EANEILDANGKTI
-78 VMLPGLIDSH
+78 LPGFIDSH

-98 QVVDLRGTNSF
+98 QVVDLRGTTSF
-109 DEIIDRLKIYDLKND
+109 EEIIERLIASDLNNQ

-138 ETKKFPINTL
+138 DNKQFPVNTE
-148 LNENFS
+148 LNKVFK

-175 NLAGIDENTLV
+175 ELAGIDQNTLV
-186 KGGLVLLK
+186 RGGLVLLK

-202 IDAPMSMVDQVLPEK
+202 IDAPMSMVDKVLPEK
-217 TIDEKV
+217 SIREKV
-223 KALKKAEEISF
+223 NALKQAQEISF

-240 VDDAGLNSGIINII
+240 VSDAGLSTEIINVI
-254 DSLHKINELKI
+254 DSLHKSEELKI

-278 QEFKKSG
+278 QRLKKTG
-285 KIKTPRLN
+285 IIKTPKLN

-327 TDLKDL
+327 TDIKDL
-333 KYYANEIAA
+333 KYYANEIAG

-365 KVLNDIKDPR
+365 KVLNDIEDPR

-386 DEFDLYNDKI
+386 NEFELYNDKI

-411 AYDRLGKRIEGAY
+411 AYDRLGKRIDGAY
-424 AFKDLLSSSKRIALG
+424 AFKDLLSQSKRIALG

-459 KDLNGYPENGFQV
+459 KDLNGYPENGFQI

-495 EKEKGSIEKGKYADF
+495 EDEKGTIEKGKSADF
-510 VLIDQNIMEI
+510 IIIDQNIMKIEA
-520 NPDKIPHTKVLK
+520 DKIPNTKVLK
-532 TFVNGELVYQNNA
+532 TFIDGELVFQKDA

>member
-1 MRKNIFYILLFTVLI
+1 MKTSNYIFILLLI
-16 NNLGCTKKD
+16 LNLGCTNNK
-25 ADLVV
+25 ADLIV
-30 INAKIYTADDN
+30 INSKIYTAN
-41 NSIAKSIAINKGK
+41 KSNEVAKSIAVRNGK
-54 ILEVSDKNLNDKY
+54 IIDIDSINLDNKY
-67 KTNEILDAKDK
+67 EAKEILDANEKTI
-78 VMLPGLIDSH
+78 LPGLIDSH

-98 QVVDLRGTNSF
+98 QVVDLRGTTSF
-109 DEIIDRLKIYDLKND
+109 EEIIERLKVYDLNNE
-124 SDVILGRGW
+124 SNVILGRGW

-138 ETKKFPINTL
+138 EIKQFPVNTQ
-148 LNENFS
+148 LNSIFK

-175 NLAGIDENTLV
+175 QLAGIDENTLV
-186 KGGLVLLK
+186 RGGLVLLK
-194 DNKPTGVL
+194 NNKPTGVL
-202 IDAPMSMVDQVLPEK
+202 IDAPMSMVDKVLPEK
-217 TIDEKV
+217 TTKEKV
-223 KALKKAEEISF
+223 NALKEAEEISF

-240 VDDAGLNSGIINII
+240 VDDAGLGMEIIDLI
-254 DSLHKINELKI
+254 DSLHKTNELKI
-265 KIYAMVSVSKKNI
+265 KIYAMVSVSKTNI
-278 QEFKKSG
+278 QKLKKSG
-285 KIKTPRLN
+285 KIKTPKLN

-327 TDLKDL
+327 TDIKDL
-333 KYYANEIAA
+333 KYYANEIAN

-365 KVLNDIKDPR
+365 KVLNDIDDPR

-386 DEFDLYNDKI
+386 NEFNLYNDKI

-411 AYDRLGKRIEGAY
+411 AYDRLGERIEGAY
-424 AFKDLLSSSKRIALG
+424 AFKNLLSSSKRIALG
-439 TDFPVEKVNP
+439 TDFPVERVNP

-459 KDLNGYPENGFQV
+459 KDLSGYPASGFQI
-472 ENALTREETLKGMT
+472 ENALSREETLKGMT

-495 EKEKGSIEKGKYADF
+495 ENEKGSIEKGKSADF
-510 VLIDQNIMEI
+510 IIIDQNIMEI
-520 NPDKIPHTKVLK
+520 EATKIPNTKVLK
-532 TFVNGELVYQNNA
+532 TFVDGELVYQKDA

>member
-1 MRKNIFYILLFTVLI
+1 MKKYKSYILIILSILNFSCNNEVDLI
-16 NNLGCTKKD
+16 IVNSE
-25 ADLVV
+25 
-30 INAKIYTADDN
+30 IYTANEN
-41 NSIAKSIAINKGK
+41 NQIAKSIAVKDGK
-54 ILEVSDKNLNDKY
+54 IIEVSSENLVSKY
-67 KTNEILDAKDK
+67 EANEILDANGKTI
-78 VMLPGLIDSH
+78 LPGFIDSH

-98 QVVDLRGTNSF
+98 QVVDLRGTTSF
-109 DEIIDRLKIYDLKND
+109 EEIIERLIASDLNNQ

-138 ETKKFPINTL
+138 DNKQFPVNTE
-148 LNENFS
+148 LNKVFK

-175 NLAGIDENTLV
+175 ELAGIDQNTLV
-186 KGGLVLLK
+186 RGGLVLLK

-202 IDAPMSMVDQVLPEK
+202 IDAPMSMVDKVLPEK
-217 TIDEKV
+217 SIREKV
-223 KALKKAEEISF
+223 NALKQAQEISF

-240 VDDAGLNSGIINII
+240 VSDAGLSTEIINVI
-254 DSLHKINELKI
+254 DSLHKSEELKI

-278 QEFKKSG
+278 QRLKETG
-285 KIKTPRLN
+285 IIKTPKLN

-327 TDLKDL
+327 TDIKDL
-333 KYYANEIAA
+333 KYYANEIAG

-365 KVLNDIKDPR
+365 KVLNDIEDPR

-386 DEFDLYNDKI
+386 NEFELYNDKI

-411 AYDRLGKRIEGAY
+411 AYDRLGKRIDGAY
-424 AFKDLLSSSKRIALG
+424 AFKDLLSQSKRIALG

-459 KDLNGYPENGFQV
+459 KDLNGYPENGFQI

-495 EKEKGSIEKGKYADF
+495 EDEKGTIEKGKSADF
-510 VLIDQNIMEI
+510 IIIDQNIMKIEA
-520 NPDKIPHTKVLK
+520 DKIPYTKVLK
-532 TFVNGELVYQNNA
+532 TFVDGELVFQKDA

>member
-1 MRKNIFYILLFTVLI
+1 MKKYKSYILIILSILNFSCSNEVDLI
-16 NNLGCTKKD
+16 IVNSE
-25 ADLVV
+25 
-30 INAKIYTADDN
+30 IYTANEN
-41 NSIAKSIAINKGK
+41 NQIAKSIAVKDGK
-54 ILEVSDKNLNDKY
+54 IIEVSSENLVSKY
-67 KTNEILDAKDK
+67 EANEILDANGKTI
-78 VMLPGLIDSH
+78 LPGFIDSH

-98 QVVDLRGTNSF
+98 QVVDLRGTTSF
-109 DEIIDRLKIYDLKND
+109 EEIIERLIASDLNNQ

-138 ETKKFPINTL
+138 DNKQFPVNTE
-148 LNENFS
+148 LNKVFE

-162 IDGHAYIVNDNAL
+162 VDGHAYIVNDNAL
-175 NLAGIDENTLV
+175 ELAGIDQNTLV
-186 KGGLVLLK
+186 RGGLVLLK

-202 IDAPMSMVDQVLPEK
+202 IDAPMSMVDKVLPEK
-217 TIDEKV
+217 SIREKV
-223 KALKKAEEISF
+223 NALKQAQEISF

-240 VDDAGLNSGIINII
+240 VSDAGLSTEIINVI
-254 DSLHKINELKI
+254 DSLHKSEELKI
-265 KIYAMVSVSKKNI
+265 KIYAMVSVSKNNI
-278 QEFKKSG
+278 QRLKETG
-285 KIKTPRLN
+285 IIKTPKLN

-327 TDLKDL
+327 TDIKDL
-333 KYYANEIAA
+333 KYYANEIAG

-365 KVLNDIKDPR
+365 KVLNDIEDPR

-386 DEFDLYNDKI
+386 NEFELYNDKI

-411 AYDRLGKRIEGAY
+411 AYDRLGKRIDGAY
-424 AFKDLLSSSKRIALG
+424 AFKDLLSQSKRIALG

-459 KDLNGYPENGFQV
+459 KDLNGYPENGFQI

-495 EKEKGSIEKGKYADF
+495 EDEKGTIEKGKSADF
-510 VLIDQNIMEI
+510 IIIDQNIMKIEA
-520 NPDKIPHTKVLK
+520 DKIPYTKVLK
-532 TFVNGELVYQNNA
+532 TFVDGELVFQKDA

>member
-1 MRKNIFYILLFTVLI
+1 MKTPDYIFILLLI
-16 NNLGCTKKD
+16 LYLGCTINK
-25 ADLVV
+25 ADLIV
-30 INAKIYTADDN
+30 INSKIYTANKSNDV
-41 NSIAKSIAINKGK
+41 AKSIAVRNGK
-54 ILEVSDKNLNDKY
+54 IIDIDSINLDNKY
-67 KTNEILDAKDK
+67 EAKEILDANEKTI
-78 VMLPGLIDSH
+78 LPGLIDSH

-93 LGLDQ
+93 LGIDQ
-98 QVVDLRGTNSF
+98 QVVDLRGTTSF
-109 DEIIDRLKIYDLKND
+109 EEIIERLKVYDLNNE
-124 SDVILGRGW
+124 SNVILGRGW

-138 ETKKFPINTL
+138 EIKQFPVNTQ
-148 LNENFS
+148 LNS
-154 NKLVVLER
+154 IIKNKLVVLER

-175 NLAGIDENTLV
+175 QLAGIDENTLV
-186 KGGLVLLK
+186 RGGLVLLK
-194 DNKPTGVL
+194 NNKPTGVL
-202 IDAPMSMVDQVLPEK
+202 IDAPMSMVDKVLPEK
-217 TIDEKV
+217 TIKEKV
-223 KALKKAEEISF
+223 NALKEAEEISF

-240 VDDAGLNSGIINII
+240 VDDAGLGMEIIDLI
-254 DSLHKINELKI
+254 DSLHKSNELKI
-265 KIYAMVSVSKKNI
+265 KIYAMVSVSKINI
-278 QEFKKSG
+278 QKLKKSG
-285 KIKTPRLN
+285 KIKTPKLN

-327 TDLKDL
+327 TDIKDL
-333 KYYANEIAA
+333 KYYANEIAN

-365 KVLNDIKDPR
+365 KVLNDIDDPR

-386 DEFDLYNDKI
+386 NEFNLYNDKI

-411 AYDRLGKRIEGAY
+411 AYDRLGERIEGAY

-439 TDFPVEKVNP
+439 TDFPVERVNP

-459 KDLNGYPENGFQV
+459 KDLSGYPASGFQI
-472 ENALTREETLKGMT
+472 ENALSREETLKGMT

-495 EKEKGSIEKGKYADF
+495 ENEKGSIEKGKSADF
-510 VLIDQNIMEI
+510 IIIDQNIMEI
-520 NPDKIPHTKVLK
+520 EAAKIPNTKVLK
-532 TFVNGELVYQNNA
+532 TFVDGELVYQKDA

>member
-1 MRKNIFYILLFTVLI
+1 MKEYKSYILIILSILNFSCNNEVDLI
-16 NNLGCTKKD
+16 IVNSE
-25 ADLVV
+25 
-30 INAKIYTADDN
+30 IYTANEN
-41 NSIAKSIAINKGK
+41 NQIAKSIAVKDGK
-54 ILEVSDKNLNDKY
+54 IIEVSSENLVSKY
-67 KTNEILDAKDK
+67 EANEILDANGKTI
-78 VMLPGLIDSH
+78 LPGFIDSH

-98 QVVDLRGTNSF
+98 QVVDLRGTTSF
-109 DEIIDRLKIYDLKND
+109 EEIIERLIASDLNNE
-124 SDVILGRGW
+124 SDLIVGRGW

-138 ETKKFPINTL
+138 DNKQFPVNTE
-148 LNENFS
+148 LNKIFE

-162 IDGHAYIVNDNAL
+162 IDGHAYIVNNNAL
-175 NLAGIDENTLV
+175 ELAGIDQNTLV
-186 KGGLVLLK
+186 RGGLVLLK

-202 IDAPMSMVDQVLPEK
+202 IDAPMSMVDKVLPEK
-217 TIDEKV
+217 SIREKV
-223 KALKKAEEISF
+223 NALKQAQEISF

-240 VDDAGLNSGIINII
+240 VSDAGLSTEIINVI
-254 DSLHKINELKI
+254 DSLHKSEELKI

-278 QEFKKSG
+278 QKLKETG
-285 KIKTPRLN
+285 IIKTPKLN

-327 TDLKDL
+327 TDIKDL
-333 KYYANEIAA
+333 KYYANEIAG

-365 KVLNDIKDPR
+365 KVLNDIEDPR

-386 DEFDLYNDKI
+386 NEFELYNDKI

-411 AYDRLGKRIEGAY
+411 AYDRLGKRIDGAY
-424 AFKDLLSSSKRIALG
+424 AFKDLLSQSKRIALG

-459 KDLNGYPENGFQV
+459 KDLNGYTENGFQI

-495 EKEKGSIEKGKYADF
+495 EDEKGTIEKGKSADF
-510 VLIDQNIMEI
+510 IIIDQNIMKIEA
-520 NPDKIPHTKVLK
+520 DKIPNTKVLK
-532 TFVNGELVYQNNA
+532 TFVDGELVFQKDA

>member
-1 MRKNIFYILLFTVLI
+1 MKEYKSYILIILSILNFSCNNEVDLI
-16 NNLGCTKKD
+16 IVNSE
-25 ADLVV
+25 
-30 INAKIYTADDN
+30 IYTANEN
-41 NSIAKSIAINKGK
+41 NQIAKSIAVKDGK
-54 ILEVSDKNLNDKY
+54 IIEVSSENLVSKY
-67 KTNEILDAKDK
+67 EANEILDANGKTI
-78 VMLPGLIDSH
+78 LPGFIDSH

-98 QVVDLRGTNSF
+98 QVVDLRGTTSF
-109 DEIIDRLKIYDLKND
+109 EEIIERLIASDLNNE
-124 SDVILGRGW
+124 SDLILGRGW

-138 ETKKFPINTL
+138 DNKQFPVNTE
-148 LNENFS
+148 LNKVFK

-175 NLAGIDENTLV
+175 ELAGIDQNTLV
-186 KGGLVLLK
+186 RGGLVLLK

-202 IDAPMSMVDQVLPEK
+202 IDAPMSMVDKVLPEK
-217 TIDEKV
+217 SIREKV
-223 KALKKAEEISF
+223 NALKQAQEISF

-240 VDDAGLNSGIINII
+240 VSDAGLSTEIINVI
-254 DSLHKINELKI
+254 DSLHKSEELKI

-278 QEFKKSG
+278 QRLKETG
-285 KIKTPRLN
+285 IIKTPKLN

-327 TDLKDL
+327 TDIKDL
-333 KYYANEIAA
+333 KYYANEIAG

-365 KVLNDIKDPR
+365 KVLNDIEDPR

-386 DEFDLYNDKI
+386 NEFELYNDKI

-411 AYDRLGKRIEGAY
+411 AYDRLGKRIDGAY
-424 AFKDLLSSSKRIALG
+424 AFKDLLSQSKRIALG

-459 KDLNGYPENGFQV
+459 KDLNGYPENGFQI

-495 EKEKGSIEKGKYADF
+495 EDEKGTIEKGKSADF
-510 VLIDQNIMEI
+510 IIIDQNIMKIEA
-520 NPDKIPHTKVLK
+520 DKIPYTKVLK
-532 TFVNGELVYQNNA
+532 TFVDGELVFQKDA

>member
-1 MRKNIFYILLFTVLI
+1 MKKYKSYILIILSILNFSCNNEVDLI
-16 NNLGCTKKD
+16 IVNSE
-25 ADLVV
+25 
-30 INAKIYTADDN
+30 IYTANEN
-41 NSIAKSIAINKGK
+41 NQIAKSIAVKDGK
-54 ILEVSDKNLNDKY
+54 IIEVSSENLVSKY
-67 KTNEILDAKDK
+67 EANEILDANGKTI
-78 VMLPGLIDSH
+78 LPGFIDSH

-98 QVVDLRGTNSF
+98 QVVDLRGTTSF
-109 DEIIDRLKIYDLKND
+109 EEIIERLIASDLNNQ

-138 ETKKFPINTL
+138 DNKQFPVNTE
-148 LNENFS
+148 LNKVFK

-175 NLAGIDENTLV
+175 ELAGIDQNTLV
-186 KGGLVLLK
+186 RGGLVLLK

-202 IDAPMSMVDQVLPEK
+202 IDAPMSMVDKVLPEK
-217 TIDEKV
+217 STREKV
-223 KALKKAEEISF
+223 NALKQAQEISF

-240 VDDAGLNSGIINII
+240 VSDAGLSTEIINVI
-254 DSLHKINELKI
+254 DSLHKSDELKI

-278 QEFKKSG
+278 QRLKKTG
-285 KIKTPRLN
+285 IIKTPKLN

-327 TDLKDL
+327 TDIKDL
-333 KYYANEIAA
+333 KYYANEIAG

-365 KVLNDIKDPR
+365 KVLNDIEDPR

-386 DEFDLYNDKI
+386 NEFELYNDKI

-411 AYDRLGKRIEGAY
+411 AYDRLGKRIDGAY
-424 AFKDLLSSSKRIALG
+424 AFKDLLSQSKRIALG

-459 KDLNGYPENGFQV
+459 KDLNGYPENGFQI

-495 EKEKGSIEKGKYADF
+495 EDEKGTIEKGKSADF
-510 VLIDQNIMEI
+510 IIIDQNIMKIEA
-520 NPDKIPHTKVLK
+520 DKIPYTKVLK
-532 TFVNGELVYQNNA
+532 TFVDGELVFQKDA

>member
-1 MRKNIFYILLFTVLI
+1 MKTSNYIFILLLI
-16 NNLGCTKKD
+16 LNLGCTNNE
-25 ADLVV
+25 ADLIV
-30 INAKIYTADDN
+30 INSKIYTANKSNDV
-41 NSIAKSIAINKGK
+41 AKSIAVRNGK
-54 ILEVSDKNLNDKY
+54 IIDIDSINLDNKY
-67 KTNEILDAKDK
+67 EAKEILDANEKTI
-78 VMLPGLIDSH
+78 LPGLIDSH

-98 QVVDLRGTNSF
+98 QVVDLRGTTSF
-109 DEIIDRLKIYDLKND
+109 EEIIERLKVYDLNNE
-124 SDVILGRGW
+124 SNVILGRGW

-138 ETKKFPINTL
+138 EIKQFPVNTQ
-148 LNENFS
+148 LNSIFK

-175 NLAGIDENTLV
+175 QLAGIDENTLV
-186 KGGLVLLK
+186 RGGLVLLK
-194 DNKPTGVL
+194 NNKPTGVL
-202 IDAPMSMVDQVLPEK
+202 IDAPMSMVDKVLPEK
-217 TIDEKV
+217 TTKEKV
-223 KALKKAEEISF
+223 NALKEAEEISF

-240 VDDAGLNSGIINII
+240 VDDAGLGMEIIDLI
-254 DSLHKINELKI
+254 DSLHKTNELKI
-265 KIYAMVSVSKKNI
+265 KIYAMVSVSKTNI
-278 QEFKKSG
+278 QKLKKSG
-285 KIKTPRLN
+285 KIKTPKLN

-327 TDLKDL
+327 TDIKDL
-333 KYYANEIAA
+333 KYYANEIAN

-365 KVLNDIKDPR
+365 KVLNDIDDPR

-386 DEFDLYNDKI
+386 NEFNLYNDKI

-411 AYDRLGKRIEGAY
+411 AYDRLGERIEGAY

-439 TDFPVEKVNP
+439 TDFPVERVNP

-459 KDLNGYPENGFQV
+459 KDLSGYPTSGFQI
-472 ENALTREETLKGMT
+472 ENALSREETLKGMT

-495 EKEKGSIEKGKYADF
+495 ENEKGSIEKGKSADF
-510 VLIDQNIMEI
+510 IIIDQNIMEI
-520 NPDKIPHTKVLK
+520 EAARIPNTKVLK
-532 TFVNGELVYQNNA
+532 TFVDGELVYQKDA

>member
-67 KTNEILDAKDK
+67 NTNEILDAKDK
-78 VMLPGLIDSH
+78 AMLPGLIDSH

-240 VDDAGLNSGIINII
+240 VDDAGLNSRIINII

>member
-1 MRKNIFYILLFTVLI
+1 MKKYKSYILIILSILNFSCNNEVDLI
-16 NNLGCTKKD
+16 IVNSE
-25 ADLVV
+25 
-30 INAKIYTADDN
+30 IYTANEN
-41 NSIAKSIAINKGK
+41 NQIAKSIAVKDGK
-54 ILEVSDKNLNDKY
+54 IIEVSSENLVSKY
-67 KTNEILDAKDK
+67 EANEILDANGKTI
-78 VMLPGLIDSH
+78 LPGFIDSH

-98 QVVDLRGTNSF
+98 QVVDLRGTTSF
-109 DEIIDRLKIYDLKND
+109 EEIIERLIASDLNNQ

-138 ETKKFPINTL
+138 DNKQFPVNTE
-148 LNENFS
+148 LNKVFE

-175 NLAGIDENTLV
+175 ELAGIDQNTLV
-186 KGGLVLLK
+186 RGGLVLLK

-202 IDAPMSMVDQVLPEK
+202 IDAPMSMVDKVLPEK
-217 TIDEKV
+217 SIREKV
-223 KALKKAEEISF
+223 NALKQAQEISF

-240 VDDAGLNSGIINII
+240 VSDAGLSTEIINVI
-254 DSLHKINELKI
+254 DSLHKSEELKI
-265 KIYAMVSVSKKNI
+265 KIYAMVSVSKNNI
-278 QEFKKSG
+278 QRLKETG
-285 KIKTPRLN
+285 IIKTPKLN

-327 TDLKDL
+327 TDIKDL
-333 KYYANEIAA
+333 KYYANEIAG

-365 KVLNDIKDPR
+365 KVLNDIEDPR

-386 DEFDLYNDKI
+386 NEFELYNDKI

-411 AYDRLGKRIEGAY
+411 AYDRLGKRIDGAY
-424 AFKDLLSSSKRIALG
+424 AFKDLLSQSKRIALG

-459 KDLNGYPENGFQV
+459 KDLNGYPENGFQI

-495 EKEKGSIEKGKYADF
+495 EDEKGTIEKGKSADF
-510 VLIDQNIMEI
+510 IIIDQNIMKIEA
-520 NPDKIPHTKVLK
+520 DKIPNTKDLK
-532 TFVNGELVYQNNA
+532 TFVDGELVFQKDA